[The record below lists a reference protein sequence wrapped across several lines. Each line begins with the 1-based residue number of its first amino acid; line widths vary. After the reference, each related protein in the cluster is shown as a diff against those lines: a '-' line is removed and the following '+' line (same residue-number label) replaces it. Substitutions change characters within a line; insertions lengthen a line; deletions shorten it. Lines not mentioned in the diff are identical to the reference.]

1 MHQKQTKGDRVK
13 TVYLAMSADL
23 ITPAHVNMIQEAT
36 ALGDVV
42 IGLLTDSAVAG
53 FQRMPHMPYDERK
66 FVLENIVG
74 VKEVVIQESLD
85 YVTNLLRIK
94 PDYVMHRDDWNTGVL
109 RGTRQCVIDT
119 LKPWGGRL
127 IEPGYMSS
135 VTSATLSKSL
145 RGVGTTPQI
154 RLGMLKRL
162 LEAKP
167 LVRIIEAHSGLTG
180 LIAETVSAQVDNQR
194 REFDGI
200 WMSSLTDSAAKA
212 KPDIEYVDI
221 TSRMNTVGDILE
233 TTTKPIIYD
242 GDSGGIA
249 EHFVFMVRT
258 LERLGVSAVIIEDK
272 KGLKKNSLFG
282 TDVVQL
288 QDTVEDFSNKISCGK
303 QAQVTDEFMIIA
315 RIESLI
321 LKAGMDDALTR
332 AQAFIGAG
340 ANGIMIHS
348 KEETAAEVLTFCK
361 EYSTFGDRVPL
372 VVVPSTYS
380 GTTEDELAEA
390 GVRIVIYANQLLRS
404 AYPAMIL
411 TAESIL
417 QHGRAAESAKF
428 CMPIKEI
435 IRLIPE
441 GSEGG
446 S

>member
-1 MHQKQTKGDRVK
+1 MK

-23 ITPAHVNMIQEAT
+23 ITPAHVNIIQEAT
-36 ALGDVV
+36 ALGEVV
-42 IGLLTDSAVAG
+42 IGLLSDSAVAG

-74 VKEVVIQESLD
+74 VKEVVVQESLD

-109 RGTRQCVIDT
+109 RETRQRVIDT
-119 LKPWGGRL
+119 LKPWGGKL
-127 IEPGYMSS
+127 IEPRYMPG
-135 VTSATLSKSL
+135 VTSASLSKSL
-145 RGVGTTPQI
+145 REVGTTPQM

-180 LIAETVSAQVDNQR
+180 LIAETVSVQVDSQR

-258 LERLGVSAVIIEDK
+258 LERMGVSAVIIEDK

-282 TDVVQL
+282 TDVAQM
-288 QDTVEDFSNKISCGK
+288 QDNIEDFSDKISRGK

-332 AQAFIGAG
+332 AQAFIAAG

-348 KEETAAEVLTFCK
+348 KEKTADEVLTFCK
-361 EYSTFGDRVPL
+361 EFATFEDRVPL

-380 GTTEDELAEA
+380 QTTEDELAEA

-404 AYPAMIL
+404 AYPAMIR

-417 QHGRAAESAKF
+417 QHGRAAEAEEF

-441 GSEGG
+441 GAEGG